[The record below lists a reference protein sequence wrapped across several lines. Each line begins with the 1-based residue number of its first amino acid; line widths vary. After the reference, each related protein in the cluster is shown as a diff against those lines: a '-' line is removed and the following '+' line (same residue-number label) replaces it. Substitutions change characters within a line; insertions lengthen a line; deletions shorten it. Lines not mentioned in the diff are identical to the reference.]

1 MSRIQDRILAALE
14 EKDRPLSPLELSKII
29 KANPES
35 VRTRLSKMVK
45 SSLIKRSYP
54 GHYEPIPTTG
64 VGSPP
69 KIQNLQV
76 IARRSK
82 NPELFK
88 RVKSHEYV
96 KSYPSPPGEDFV
108 IRVEFGQKRHQINY
122 TVKAP
127 TGLDYYGLLSVHSY
141 AEEVVRRRI
150 GLTDL
155 NWDVIKFD
163 WLRDFVRWQLEGV
176 SVYTIDD
183 LKGTMLKFYNKFY
196 GIRQEVTISPD
207 ASRLEDLVNIMSGGI
222 PQYQMTSSLAL
233 LVKKMDESIE
243 VQKNNNRLVSD
254 LTKIIGALADAQL
267 RTQDSI
273 SNFLNSFERSSN
285 GDSL

>member
-1 MSRIQDRILAALE
+1 MRRIQDRILAALE
-14 EKDRPLSPLELSKII
+14 DLDRPLSPLELAKII
-29 KANPES
+29 GANPDS
-35 VRTRLSKMVK
+35 VRSRLSKMLK
-45 SSLIKRSYP
+45 AGLILRP
-54 GHYEPIPTTG
+54 FPRHYGLNPTTG

-88 RVKSHEYV
+88 RVMSHESV
-96 KSYPSPPGEDFV
+96 RTHPSPPGEEFS

-127 TGLDYYGLLSVHSY
+127 CGLDYYGLLSVHAY
-141 AEEVVRRRI
+141 AEEVVRRRT

-163 WLRDFVRWQLEGV
+163 WLRDFMREQLEGV

-196 GIRQEVTISPD
+196 GIRQEVTISPE
-207 ASRLEDLVNIMSGGI
+207 ATRLEELVNIMSGGI
-222 PQYQMTSSLAL
+222 PQYQMTGYLAL
-233 LVKKMDESIE
+233 LTNKIEGLTSAFGAFLQRKEKSDAAMEAISESQFRVLNLLDEMEKRIRRVE
-243 VQKNNNRLVSD
+243 KD
-254 LTKIIGALADAQL
+254 
-267 RTQDSI
+267 
-273 SNFLNSFERSSN
+273 E
-285 GDSL
+285 